1 MNRDPS
7 CCKSETHIMAFKK
20 CMVRCSMEFCKHM
33 IGAGINTTTH
43 VRCHKQRRCLRG
55 LLCMYMNS
63 YTRIQNNKGKQTMR
77 DRALKAIKTEAT
89 TNRKVK
95 IRDTAQQLNL
105 FWVSEPL

>member
-20 CMVRCSMEFCKHM
+20 CMVRCNMEFCKHM

-43 VRCHKQRRCLRG
+43 VRLSQAEALPSW
-55 LLCMYMNS
+55 LMCMYMNS